1 MPNETMLQNSKLLG
15 IVVISSGDILH
26 EVLLVNLLMPGE
38 YRREEG
44 GSRCPPMFRAR
55 LESPE
60 TSLLLPGGAST
71 QMSVL
76 IGRLAPNIDERN
88 QKLRKR
94 KSLALAS
101 TYSRIAGSGSMR
113 AIATAPIMVE
123 KIEKKARS
131 LSAVRLP
138 GIKGIIRSL

>member
-1 MPNETMLQNSKLLG
+1 MEEKSNR
-15 IVVISSGDILH
+15 SSFCWDMH
-26 EVLLVNLLMPGE
+26 P
-38 YRREEG
+38 Y
-44 GSRCPPMFRAR
+44 
-55 LESPE
+55 
-60 TSLLLPGGAST
+60 LLLSDISAANRTLKNP
-71 QMSVL
+71 VNDRF
-76 IGRLAPNIDERN
+76 GRLFAFRTVELRKALLATVKDGTLIYGFSPAPNIDERN

-101 TYSRIAGSGSMR
+101 TYSLIAGSGSMR